1 MTTTKSSCIISIQP
15 KVVIRREANNLRL
28 YLKNLRE
35 QKELSQHDVA
45 KLIGVSQ
52 QAYSLIENGDRQQD
66 MKLSTL
72 QKISEIFSTPLDEIL
87 KLENKY
93 NFDKEG

>member
-1 MTTTKSSCIISIQP
+1 M
-15 KVVIRREANNLRL
+15 RL

-35 QKELSQHDVA
+35 QKELSQYDVA

-93 NFDKEG
+93 NSDKEG

>member
-1 MTTTKSSCIISIQP
+1 M
-15 KVVIRREANNLRL
+15 RL

-35 QKELSQHDVA
+35 HNELSQHDIA

-72 QKISEIFSTPLDEIL
+72 QKISEIFNLPFEEIMR
-87 KLENKY
+87 KESQWSK
-93 NFDKEG
+93 DKET

>member
-1 MTTTKSSCIISIQP
+1 MRK
-15 KVVIRREANNLRL
+15 EANNLRL

-35 QKELSQHDVA
+35 QKELNQHDVA
-45 KLIGVSQ
+45 KRIGVTQ